1 MGPWALRR
9 LAQLWTSREAL
20 GQAVGVGY
28 PRLNTTRLIPFP
40 DDDVSLLK
48 GKKTMPFPTQ
58 TATPFKQASIEALP
72 LNQLGCYG
80 LFVGGGRWI
89 YVGKGNIRER
99 LLSHRRGENPCILGE
114 NPTHFYTM
122 LTADAD
128 ADEKRLI
135 VELNPVCNQKVG

>member
-1 MGPWALRR
+1 VGGPNARRWAKRGRR
-9 LAQLWTSREAL
+9 ISSS
-20 GQAVGVGY
+20 
-28 PRLNTTRLIPFP
+28 LNTTRLIACR

-48 GKKTMPFPTQ
+48 GKKTQPFPTQ
-58 TATPFKQASIEALP
+58 TAPHFKQASIEALP
-72 LNQLGCYG
+72 LYQLGCYG
-80 LFVGGGRWI
+80 LFVGRGRWI

-99 LLSHRRGENPCILGE
+99 LLSHRRGENPWILGE